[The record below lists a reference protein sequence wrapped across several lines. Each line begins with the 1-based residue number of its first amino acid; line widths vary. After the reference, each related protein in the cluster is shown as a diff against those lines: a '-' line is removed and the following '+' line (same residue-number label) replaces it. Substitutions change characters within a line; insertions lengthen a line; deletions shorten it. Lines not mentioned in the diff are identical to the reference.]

1 MTFIET
7 ALIYLLIYTL
17 FVFIGRG
24 FFIIYSKLTN
34 RKVDELFKIDK
45 FYFYLFTGVFVLSNC
60 IFILN
65 FFLPA
70 KSNIIIFVIFIFVI
84 TNFFKIPKKSFNK
97 NKLLYIFTTPLVV
110 SIFNNNGSTDSFM
123 YHFANQKIIF
133 EEKLS

>member
-70 KSNIIIFVIFIFVI
+70 KSNIIIFVIFFIFVI
-84 TNFFKIPKKSFNK
+84 TNFFKIPKKF
-97 NKLLYIFTTPLVV
+97 
-110 SIFNNNGSTDSFM
+110 
-123 YHFANQKIIF
+123 
-133 EEKLS
+133 